1 MDEPSRKTE
10 KPTPVK
16 SIVLSDKTKAIIAR
30 AREKAEANK
39 LKASQIKEDIEEKEY
54 TAWIVKFEPSL
65 LGPRKD
71 LNDVEIYRNNLKGG
85 EIPKEAIAVWY
96 YTNDERY
103 IMYIFTHP
111 VTHAFAEGII
121 NGKVIPIISTS
132 SLVVSSFLLALTATT
147 RLSSTTI
154 ISKISAYAKIN
165 GIPLSKIE
173 WDMNYNAYILSFK
186 RPIIPSTIIKD
197 IRLIPWIKDVNG
209 WPLHT
214 VPTSF
219 MVGSPYSTK
228 WAIRLV
234 QEGSYIYG
242 RDTKAFQRIGDTE
255 VFIYSSGAKPMSA
268 DDIISELENS
278 VIRVAPSEESLY
290 SIEPRLNGHVAL
302 SDFHVYWNIVTKHHE
317 KYEIDMRIID
327 KIEIIEKGKLK
338 YIDMLNITIVARNFT
353 GYGRQ
358 LMVLTKN
365 EVINKLYNIS
375 PKVYPTVNSPNYLQI
390 ENEYKTDEIISNPF
404 YKDYM
409 WKVDGIW
416 YWYIQMSKLSEVH
429 KAFMALLYPWNRP
442 SVLLIRCTVWIT
454 NVYFIV
460 LQESGLKSK
469 KDVYNLL
476 SQYGTIVQ
484 ISQKEAKHSLP
495 VFIGSTAPVD
505 LKTPSDNLDD
515 WAVQFEYKEDALQ
528 ASSEDKIS
536 NKQIDECYPSVVRF
550 TIPDQ
555 FYSGTAG
562 RQTLLKGIFLRYGP
576 IVQMGQQR
584 SLRRRKLISEKNQE
598 EIEFDPKHGLALS
611 QLVSRWLQPESL
623 EELRKTSAGLAQAVY
638 KEKRNPAFW
647 KEKLE
652 TYYNLDTNLKSR
664 SLNWGTMYTLFTTKT
679 PADVLKEFIKF
690 NDVVN
695 LAIELGV
702 NIHTTTYQYWS
713 EEISLLSIAVD
724 NDNLTLV
731 YTILNTA
738 IENPLDDWKAFW
750 HMIAS
755 TILKDNIDMM
765 ILLLKY
771 RDLNI
776 DEQQVVLKYVS
787 NYPIVFNYILDKSIF
802 ALEAYKL
809 DIVENAIKNISEV
822 TRSGANYAQLKLIE
836 KLAAIPALEEQAI
849 VSGIKINESF
859 RMKMSKHGGIESHNI
874 RNIIRDTIS
883 DNITQTEYDSDI
895 YKWIVITP
903 DLGIEK
909 YIGGVQISDKALHG
923 SMHTKDFTD
932 ILRYDPLF
940 DAALVSTDTVI
951 DDDVVIKSRMG
962 WLTKRM
968 DKDKEIVSKFEWFFA
983 NFAPEVKCT
992 V

>member
-10 KPTPVK
+10 KSTPVK
-16 SIVLSDKTKAIIAR
+16 SIVLSEKTKALIAR
-30 AREKAEANK
+30 ARAKTEANK

-111 VTHAFAEGII
+111 VTRAFAEGII
-121 NGKVIPIISTS
+121 NGKVIPIRNTGVQS
-132 SLVVSSFLLALTATT
+132 VSSFLLALTTTT
-147 RLSSTTI
+147 RLATTTV
-154 ISKISAYAKIN
+154 ISKISAYAKKN
-165 GIPLSKIE
+165 EIPLSKID
-173 WDMNYNAYILSFK
+173 WDMNYGAYILRFK
-186 RPIIPSTIIKD
+186 RPIIPSNIIKD
-197 IRLIPWIKDVNG
+197 IRLMPWVKDING

-214 VPTSF
+214 VPASF
-219 MVGSPYSTK
+219 MVGSPYSSLWT
-228 WAIRLV
+228 ITLESPEIV
-234 QEGSYIYG
+234 QRVLYETFNRRKYE
-242 RDTKAFQRIGDTE
+242 QIGDTN
-255 VFIYSSGAKPMSA
+255 VVLYSSGTE
-268 DDIISELENS
+268 IINNVTGIQELGTQFSSKTRVPENERL
-278 VIRVAPSEESLY
+278 I
-290 SIEPRLNGHVAL
+290 SIEPHPNGRIAL
-302 SDFHVYWNIVTKHHE
+302 SDLHKYWNIVVGDYSNLMSMGDIIENSKFRFMAKEGLTTVVKHALNE
-317 KYEIDMRIID
+317 YLTRDDVIRKLSDKRKKRIVLPSYIKEIYPTVYSPSSLQID
-327 KIEIIEKGKLK
+327 KK
-338 YIDMLNITIVARNFT
+338 YKTDKAILNPF
-353 GYGRQ
+353 
-358 LMVLTKN
+358 
-365 EVINKLYNIS
+365 YNIS
-375 PKVYPTVNSPNYLQI
+375 MDKS
-390 ENEYKTDEIISNPF
+390 SN
-404 YKDYM
+404 
-409 WKVDGIW
+409 I
-416 YWYIQMSKLSEVH
+416 WYIQMSNLSEVH
-429 KAFMALLYPWNRP
+429 KAFMALLYPWDRP
-442 SVLLIRCTVWIT
+442 SVLLTRCTVWIT

-460 LQESGLKSK
+460 LSNSGLKSK

-484 ISQKEAKHSLP
+484 ISQEEAKHSLP
-495 VFIGSTAPVD
+495 VFVGSTVPVN
-505 LKTPSDNLDD
+505 LKTPSDNLND

-536 NKQIDECYPSVVRF
+536 NKKIDECYPSVVRF
-550 TIPDQ
+550 TIPDK

-576 IVQMGQQR
+576 IVQMGQQK
-584 SLRRRKLISEKNQE
+584 SLRRKLILKKTQEE

-652 TYYNLDTNLKSR
+652 TYYNLDTKLKSR

-776 DEQQVVLKYVS
+776 EEQEEVLKYAS
-787 NYPIVFNYILDKSIF
+787 DHPIIFNYIFDKSLF
-802 ALEAYKL
+802 SLEAYKL
-809 DIVENAIKNISEV
+809 YIITNAIENSFR
-822 TRSGANYAQLKLIE
+822 TGQNYTQLKLIE
-836 KLAAIPALEEQAI
+836 KLAASPALEERVIA
-849 VSGIKINESF
+849 SGIKINKSF
-859 RMKMSKHGGIESHNI
+859 RMKIWKINGIESHNI
-874 RNIIRDTIS
+874 GNIIRNTIS
-883 DNITQTEYDSDI
+883 DNITQTEYDVDI

-923 SMHTKDFTD
+923 SKYVGNFTD

-951 DDDVVIKSRMG
+951 DDDIVTKSRMD
-962 WLTKRM
+962 WLKKRM

-983 NFAPEVKCT
+983 NFASEVKCS